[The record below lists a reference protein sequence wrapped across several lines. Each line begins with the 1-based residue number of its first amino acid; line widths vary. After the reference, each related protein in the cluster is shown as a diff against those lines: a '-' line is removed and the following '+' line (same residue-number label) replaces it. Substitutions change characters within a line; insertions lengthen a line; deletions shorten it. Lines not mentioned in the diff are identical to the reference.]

1 MTPCC
6 FEVFPQKFI
15 VHVVFL
21 GGAIQATE
29 QMEKR
34 TRAAILAWAFV
45 IQDYNGT
52 AHPVRKHLDEDS
64 FLTRGCP
71 AYARVSCYA

>member
-1 MTPCC
+1 MSPCC

-21 GGAIQATE
+21 GGSIQATE

-45 IQDYNGT
+45 IEGYGLERNG
-52 AHPVRKHLDEDS
+52 AS
-64 FLTRGCP
+64 GSQ
-71 AYARVSCYA
+71 AS